1 MIILKKNKEKSCP
14 GAFAKEDKALMANE
28 LQINQAINLTDQLIS
43 ELDQAERQLSSARNW
58 GFLDVLGGGFI
69 IDLIK
74 HSKLNNAKLS
84 MDRVNYLLQ
93 ELKRVLGGISM
104 PGDYSMNVGG
114 IATFA
119 DFFFDSGIVDVY
131 MTAKIMSSLNE
142 VRNLKNRCYELRSR
156 LSNIR

>member
-1 MIILKKNKEKSCP
+1 MNKGKSCT
-14 GAFAKEDKALMANE
+14 GTFAQEDKALMANE

-69 IDLIK
+69 VDLIK
-74 HSKLNNAKLS
+74 HSKLNNAKVS

-156 LSNIR
+156 LSSLR

>member
-1 MIILKKNKEKSCP
+1 
-14 GAFAKEDKALMANE
+14 MADIT
-28 LQINQAINLTDQLIS
+28 QVNQALNLTNQLIA

-58 GFLDVLGGGFI
+58 GFLDVLGGGLI
-69 IDLIK
+69 TDLIK
-74 HSKLNNAKLS
+74 HSKLSNAKVS
-84 MDRVNYLLQ
+84 MERVNYLMQ
-93 ELKRVLGGISM
+93 ELRRVLGGISL

-142 VRNLKNRCYELRSR
+142 VRNLKNRCYELRDR
-156 LSNIR
+156 LSRVR

>member
-1 MIILKKNKEKSCP
+1 
-14 GAFAKEDKALMANE
+14 MAND
-28 LQINQAINLTDQLIS
+28 LQINQAITLTDQLIS

-58 GFLDVLGGGFI
+58 GFLDVLGGGLI
-69 IDLIK
+69 VDLIK
-74 HSKLNNAKLS
+74 HSKLSNAKVS

-131 MTAKIMSSLNE
+131 MTAKIMSSLSE
-142 VRNLKNRCYELRSR
+142 VRSLKNRCYELRSR
-156 LSNIR
+156 LSSVR

>member
-1 MIILKKNKEKSCP
+1 MTDI
-14 GAFAKEDKALMANE
+14 A
-28 LQINQAINLTDQLIS
+28 QVNQAINLTNQLIA
-43 ELDQAERQLSSARNW
+43 ELDQAERHLSSARNW

-69 IDLIK
+69 VDLIK
-74 HSKLNNAKLS
+74 HSKLNNAKIS

-142 VRNLKNRCYELRSR
+142 VRNLKDRCYELRNR
-156 LSNIR
+156 LSSVR

>member
-1 MIILKKNKEKSCP
+1 
-14 GAFAKEDKALMANE
+14 MANE
-28 LQINQAINLTDQLIS
+28 VQINQALSLTDQLIS

-58 GFLDVLGGGFI
+58 GFLDVLGGGLI
-69 IDLIK
+69 TDLIK

-84 MDRVNYLLQ
+84 MERVNYLLQ

-114 IATFA
+114 FETFA

-142 VRNLKNRCYELRSR
+142 VRNLKNRCYELRNKLTNAR
-156 LSNIR
+156 

>member
-1 MIILKKNKEKSCP
+1 
-14 GAFAKEDKALMANE
+14 MANE

-69 IDLIK
+69 VDLIK
-74 HSKLNNAKLS
+74 HSKLNNAKIS
-84 MDRVNYLLQ
+84 MERVNYLLQ

-156 LSNIR
+156 LSNLR

>member
-1 MIILKKNKEKSCP
+1 MNKGKSCT
-14 GAFAKEDKALMANE
+14 GTFAQEDKALMANE

-69 IDLIK
+69 VDLIK
-74 HSKLNNAKLS
+74 HSKLNNAKIS

>member
-1 MIILKKNKEKSCP
+1 MGDIT
-14 GAFAKEDKALMANE
+14 
-28 LQINQAINLTDQLIS
+28 QVNQALILTDQLIG

-69 IDLIK
+69 VDLIK
-74 HSKLNNAKLS
+74 HSKLNNAKVS

-114 IATFA
+114 LATFA

-156 LSNIR
+156 LSSLR

>member
-1 MIILKKNKEKSCP
+1 
-14 GAFAKEDKALMANE
+14 MADIT
-28 LQINQAINLTDQLIS
+28 QVNQALNLTNQLIG

-58 GFLDVLGGGFI
+58 GFLDVLGGGVI
-69 IDLIK
+69 VDLIK
-74 HSKLNNAKLS
+74 HSKLNNAKIS

-93 ELKRVLGGISM
+93 ELKRVL
-104 PGDYSMNVGG
+104 GG

-156 LSNIR
+156 LTNIK

>member
-1 MIILKKNKEKSCP
+1 
-14 GAFAKEDKALMANE
+14 MADIT
-28 LQINQAINLTDQLIS
+28 LVNQALNLTDQLIG
-43 ELDQAERQLSSARNW
+43 ELEQAERHLSSARNW

-69 IDLIK
+69 VDLIK
-74 HSKLNNAKLS
+74 HSKLNNAKVS
-84 MDRVNYLLQ
+84 MDRVSYLLQ

-156 LSNIR
+156 LSNLR

>member
-1 MIILKKNKEKSCP
+1 
-14 GAFAKEDKALMANE
+14 MAND
-28 LQINQAINLTDQLIS
+28 LQINQAISLTDQLIS
-43 ELDQAERQLSSARNW
+43 ELDQAERHLSSARNW

-69 IDLIK
+69 VDLIK
-74 HSKLNNAKLS
+74 HSKLNNAKIS

-104 PGDYSMNVGG
+104 ADNYSMNVGG
-114 IATFA
+114 FETFA
-119 DFFFDSGIVDVY
+119 DFFFDCGIVDVY

-142 VRNLKNRCYELRSR
+142 VRNLKNRCYELRQR

>member
-1 MIILKKNKEKSCP
+1 
-14 GAFAKEDKALMANE
+14 MADIV
-28 LQINQAINLTDQLIS
+28 QVNQAINLTNQLIS

-69 IDLIK
+69 VDLIK
-74 HSKLNNAKLS
+74 HSKLNNAKIS

-142 VRNLKNRCYELRSR
+142 VRNLKKRCYELRSR
-156 LSNIR
+156 LTSLR

>member
-1 MIILKKNKEKSCP
+1 
-14 GAFAKEDKALMANE
+14 MANE
-28 LQINQAINLTDQLIS
+28 VQINQALSLTDQLIS

-58 GFLDVLGGGFI
+58 GFLDVLGGGLI
-69 IDLIK
+69 TDLIK

-84 MDRVNYLLQ
+84 MERVNYLLQ

-114 IATFA
+114 FETFA

-142 VRNLKNRCYELRSR
+142 VRNLKNRCYELRQR

>member
-1 MIILKKNKEKSCP
+1 MGDIT
-14 GAFAKEDKALMANE
+14 
-28 LQINQAINLTDQLIS
+28 QVNQALILTDQLIS

-69 IDLIK
+69 VDLIK
-74 HSKLNNAKLS
+74 HSKLSNAKSS

-104 PGDYSMNVGG
+104 AGDYSMNVGG
-114 IATFA
+114 FETFA

-142 VRNLKNRCYELRSR
+142 VRNLKNRCYELRTR

>member
-1 MIILKKNKEKSCP
+1 
-14 GAFAKEDKALMANE
+14 MADIT
-28 LQINQAINLTDQLIS
+28 QVNQALNLTNQLIA

-58 GFLDVLGGGFI
+58 GFLDVLGGGLI
-69 IDLIK
+69 TDLIK
-74 HSKLNNAKLS
+74 HSKLNNAKSS

-93 ELKRVLGGISM
+93 ELRRALGGISM
-104 PGDYSMNVGG
+104 AGNYSMNVSGFE
-114 IATFA
+114 TFA

-156 LSNIR
+156 LSSVR

>member
-1 MIILKKNKEKSCP
+1 
-14 GAFAKEDKALMANE
+14 MANE

-69 IDLIK
+69 VDLIK
-74 HSKLNNAKLS
+74 HSKLNNVKIS

-156 LSNIR
+156 LANVR

>member
-1 MIILKKNKEKSCP
+1 
-14 GAFAKEDKALMANE
+14 MADIT
-28 LQINQAINLTDQLIS
+28 QVNQALNLTNQLIA

-58 GFLDVLGGGFI
+58 GFLDVLGGGLI
-69 IDLIK
+69 VDLIK
-74 HSKLNNAKLS
+74 HSKLSNAKVS
-84 MDRVNYLLQ
+84 MERVNYLLQ
-93 ELKRVLGGISM
+93 ELRRVLGGISM
-104 PGDYSMNVGG
+104 AGDYSMNVGG
-114 IATFA
+114 FETFA

>member
-1 MIILKKNKEKSCP
+1 
-14 GAFAKEDKALMANE
+14 MANE

-69 IDLIK
+69 VDLIK
-74 HSKLNNAKLS
+74 HSKLNNAKIS

-93 ELKRVLGGISM
+93 ELKRVLGGISI

-142 VRNLKNRCYELRSR
+142 VRNLKNRCYELKNR
-156 LSNIR
+156 LQSI

>member
-1 MIILKKNKEKSCP
+1 MGDIT
-14 GAFAKEDKALMANE
+14 
-28 LQINQAINLTDQLIS
+28 QVNQALILTDQLIG

-69 IDLIK
+69 VDLIK
-74 HSKLNNAKLS
+74 HSKLNNAKVS

-114 IATFA
+114 LATFA

-131 MTAKIMSSLNE
+131 MSAKIMSSLNE

-156 LSNIR
+156 LSSLR